1 MKEPR
6 QKLSE
11 AVKDLLSQ
19 GHSVELS
26 AYGRSMIPFLRP
38 GQKVKLTPTE
48 LSQIVRGDLVAFHK
62 QDYLVVHRVHAVHT
76 TNDGI
81 QLITKGDSNLNP
93 DAPVTSENYL
103 AKVDGVYRRGAWR
116 TLSPTSFHSRLILR
130 LGKGYS
136 VWFWVWKRICEKIAL
151 SQKNAL
157 LDDN

>member
-62 QDYLVVHRVHAVHT
+62 QDYLVVHRVHAVLSANGT
-76 TNDGI
+76 I
-81 QLITKGDSNLNP
+81 QLLTKGDSNLNP
-93 DAPVTSENYL
+93 DAPVDAQNYL
-103 AKVDGVYRRGAWR
+103 AKVIAVKRRSSWCKV
-116 TLSPTSFHSRLILR
+116 SPRSILARFSLQLGRFYSMPFWLWKHFVGRFRLR
-130 LGKGYS
+130 
-136 VWFWVWKRICEKIAL
+136 
-151 SQKNAL
+151 
-157 LDDN
+157 

>member
-11 AVKDLLSQ
+11 AVKDLLIK

-48 LSQIVRGDLVAFHK
+48 LSQIVRGDLAAFHK

-81 QLITKGDSNLNP
+81 QLITKGDSNLNV
-93 DAPVTSENYL
+93 DAPVDAQNYL
-103 AKVDGVYRRGAWR
+103 AKVIAVQRRSSWHKVSPRSISAQ
-116 TLSPTSFHSRLILR
+116 LSLR
-130 LGKGYS
+130 LGWFYS
-136 VWFWVWKRICEKIAL
+136 MPFWIWKHLVGRLRLC
-151 SQKNAL
+151 
-157 LDDN
+157 

>member
-26 AYGRSMIPFLRP
+26 AYGRSMIPFLHP

-48 LSQIVRGDLVAFHK
+48 LSLIVRGDLVAFHK
-62 QDYLVVHRVHAVHT
+62 QDYLVVHRVHDVHSL
-76 TNDGI
+76 NGAI

-103 AKVDGVYRRGAWR
+103 AKVSGVYRRGMWR
-116 TLSPTSFHSRLILR
+116 TLSPTSFHSRLVLR

-136 VWFWVWKRICEKIAL
+136 IWFWVWKRFRY
-151 SQKNAL
+151 
-157 LDDN
+157 

>member
-19 GHSVELS
+19 GHTVELS

-38 GQKVKLTPTE
+38 GQKVQLAPVDI
-48 LSQIVRGDLVAFHK
+48 SQVVRGDLVAFHK
-62 QDYLVVHRVHAVHT
+62 ADYLVVHRVYAVLSANET
-76 TNDGI
+76 I
-81 QLITKGDSNLNP
+81 QLLTKGDSNLNP

-103 AKVDGVYRRGAWR
+103 AKVDGVHHLGAWR
-116 TLSPTSFHSRLILR
+116 ALSPTSLHSSLVLR

-136 VWFWVWKRICEKIAL
+136 VWFWVWKHFVGRFRL
-151 SQKNAL
+151 R
-157 LDDN
+157 